1 MSVSLT
7 PEQLK
12 ALAAQPGE
20 PLELVDDLSHA
31 RYVLLPAEQ
40 FDRVKALL
48 SDDEFQLRETYPAQE
63 ATLADAGWDDPEL
76 DLYNDYDAHRK

>member
-7 PEQLK
+7 PEQLQ

-48 SDDEFQLRETYPAQE
+48 SADDFEIAETYIAQE
-63 ATLADAGWDDPEL
+63 QALTTAGWNDPEL
-76 DLYNDYDAHRK
+76 DEYNDYDAHRK

>member
-7 PEQLK
+7 QEQLK

-20 PLELVDDLSHA
+20 PLELIDDLSHA

-48 SDDEFQLRETYPAQE
+48 SADEFDVRETYLAQD
-63 ATLADAGWDDPEL
+63 ATLSKAGWDDPEL
-76 DLYNDYDAHRK
+76 DIYNDYDSHRK

>member
-1 MSVSLT
+1 MSISLT
-7 PEQLK
+7 QEQVQ
-12 ALAAQPGE
+12 ALAAQPDE

-48 SDDEFQLRETYPAQE
+48 SAEAFDLAETYAAQE
-63 ATLADAGWDDPEL
+63 AALGTAGWDDPEL
-76 DLYNDYDAHRK
+76 DLYNDDDAPRK